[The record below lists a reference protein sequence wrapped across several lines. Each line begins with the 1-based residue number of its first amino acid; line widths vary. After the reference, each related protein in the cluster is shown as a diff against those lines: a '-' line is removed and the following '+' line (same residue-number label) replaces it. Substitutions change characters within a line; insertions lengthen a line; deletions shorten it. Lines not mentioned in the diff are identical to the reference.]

1 MTKETD
7 RSKSK
12 KIPEWQSKKMK
23 TLISDRWPKIRQV
36 VQARE
41 KCRQQF
47 NRDVA
52 KSEYDSDTIRFF

>member
-1 MTKETD
+1 MTKETA

-23 TLISDRWPKIRQV
+23 MLISDRWPEIQQV

-41 KCRQQF
+41 KYRQQF
-47 NRDVA
+47 NRFDR
-52 KSEYDSDTIRFF
+52 TIKL

>member
-1 MTKETD
+1 MTKETV

-12 KIPEWQSKKMK
+12 KVPEWQSKKMK
-23 TLISDRWPKIRQV
+23 TLISDGWPKIRQV

-41 KCRQQF
+41 KYRQQF

-52 KSEYDSDTIRFF
+52 KSEYDNDTIRFF